1 MAKLKK
7 KTLDELDLEILAI
20 LHYKCKATATDLE
33 KELEGKIT
41 KAGISKRLKWLAE
54 KGYLEKPIND
64 ISTGKLKRIY
74 KAPDREKLKEAF
86 LEWFRVEIYED
97 VINSLYSEEK
107 AQELRKE
114 LPPEEAYKENQIT
127 SLSFTP
133 AKTLRKLR
141 EGISLEEAVNMFKV
155 ELNMEYPYSE
165 LFNHEITGL
174 IAVKNGTVKLTK
186 EGLEAVINEWIPEIK
201 DKLTELRELDPEA
214 YKKLLSE
221 FCKDLAT

>member
-20 LHYKCKATATDLE
+20 LHYKGKATATDLE

-54 KGYLEKPIND
+54 KGYLAKPIND

-74 KAPDREKLKEAF
+74 KAPSKEKLKSAF
-86 LEWFRVEIYED
+86 LEWYKTKIYEPITEAYIRD
-97 VINSLYSEEK
+97 TETTL
-107 AQELRKE
+107 
-114 LPPEEAYKENQIT
+114 EEAYKEYPLEKAFKDDRINWL
-127 SLSFTP
+127 SLKN
-133 AKTLRKLR
+133 ARELRKLR
-141 EGISLEEAVNMFKV
+141 EGVSLKEAVKIL
-155 ELNMEYPYSE
+155 EDYSE
-165 LFNHEITGL
+165 LFGYEIAGL
-174 IAVKNGTVKLTK
+174 ITIKDGTVKLTK

-201 DKLTELRELDPEA
+201 DKLTELKELDFEA

-221 FCKDLAT
+221 FCKDLA